1 VGDEEEVGRK
11 IEALRTNAGLGQK
24 ELSER
29 LRAAGVNWSQGT
41 LSKVENG
48 SRPIRFTEAI
58 KVAQVL
64 GVTTNELQPSG
75 GALDRHV
82 QRARWALSTA
92 TSAYRDARFY
102 YLNHRDHYAAL
113 RLAQALLNGE
123 QGPFRIHAS
132 AFDFLKLAVS
142 DPASGRE
149 TMEEME
155 LLELLGVD
163 ADELERLRQVV
174 IRQARERAKSGAH
187 PFNDAAPEGD
197 AVFQAMTFKAS
208 LFTLKDDDNEPDDW
222 LVDSDVIHRYG
233 EELLTRRFPQLAFA
247 PELRLEPPSGGE
259 HIPLSVRKPLIVE
272 GLSNLGEIDE

>member
-1 VGDEEEVGRK
+1 MGDEEEVGRK

-75 GALDRHV
+75 GALDPHV
-82 QRARWALSTA
+82 QHARWALDTA
-92 TSAYRDARFY
+92 TTSYKDARFN
-102 YLNHRDHYAAL
+102 YLNHRDHFAAL
-113 RLAQALLNGE
+113 RLAQALLNGD
-123 QGPFRIHAS
+123 QGPFCIHAS
-132 AFDFLKLAVS
+132 AYDFLKLAVS
-142 DPASGRE
+142 DPATGHE
-149 TMEEME
+149 MMEEME

-163 ADELERLRQVV
+163 ADELERLRQLVV
-174 IRQARERAKSGAH
+174 RQARERAKSGAH
-187 PFNDAAPEGD
+187 PIDDATPSGD
-197 AVFQAMTFKAS
+197 SVFQSITFRA
-208 LFTLKDDDNEPDDW
+208 LLLTLEDGDDEPDDW

-233 EELLTRRFPQLAFA
+233 EELLTRRFPQLTFA
-247 PELRLEPPSGGE
+247 PELRPETPPGEE
-259 HIPLSVRKPLIVE
+259 HIPLAMRKPLMIE
-272 GLSNLGEIDE
+272 GLSDLGEIDE